1 MKLLLHAGPMKTGTT
16 AIQTFFS
23 VNQEVLRRHGVH
35 FVWLRRSML
44 DDLAAALRDPSLH
57 GSVLVASHECLCRQN
72 QAELAQI
79 LSSAPDEIHAWL
91 MARPLRELYP
101 SLYLQNLKG
110 HVMRTTTYEEFL
122 VEQEQRDRAPE
133 LATKGQVFN
142 FNYLERHL
150 SGAGAKVR
158 WMRYSS
164 SDLLRDVVRGVSEL
178 VSDSLA
184 FDAFRPLPPPT
195 GTNPRRSLHF
205 SVAEQA
211 RCLNLRCR
219 AGELGSEDRQ
229 IELTRLLD
237 QSEQIRVSDP
247 SPEPER
253 RRHGPWLDQLDQEI
267 NGAFW
272 RSQFPGTTVS
282 R

>member
-16 AIQTFFS
+16 AIQTFFR
-23 VNQEVLRRHGVH
+23 VNQELLTSSGIH

-57 GSVLVASHECLCRQN
+57 GAVLVASHECLCRQN
-72 QAELAQI
+72 QADLARI
-79 LSSAPDEIHAWL
+79 LSAVPDEIHAWL
-91 MARPLRELYP
+91 TARPLRELYP

-133 LATKGQVFN
+133 RATKGQIFN
-142 FNYLERHL
+142 FDHLERHL
-150 SGAGAKVR
+150 ADAGATVR
-158 WMRYSS
+158 WIRYSS
-164 SDLLRDVVRGVSEL
+164 SHLLRDVVAGLSEL
-178 VSDSLA
+178 VSIPLDFDS
-184 FDAFRPLPPPT
+184 FRPLPPPT

-211 RCLNLRCR
+211 RCLNLRCL
-219 AGELGSEDRQ
+219 AGELSAEDRQ
-229 IELTRLLD
+229 SELTRLLD
-237 QSEQIRVSDP
+237 RSEQIRS
-247 SPEPER
+247 SSSAPEPER
-253 RRHGPWLDQLDQEI
+253 RLHSALLDQLDREI

-272 RSQFPGTTVS
+272 KKQFPGTTVFL
-282 R
+282 

>member
-16 AIQTFFS
+16 AIQTFFG
-23 VNQEVLRRHGVH
+23 VNQEVLKSNGIH

-44 DDLAAALRDPSLH
+44 DDLAAALREPSLG

-72 QAELAQI
+72 LADLTQI
-79 LSSAPDEIHAWL
+79 LSAVPNEIDAWL
-91 MARPLRELYP
+91 TARPLRELYP

-142 FNYLERHL
+142 FEHLQNHL
-150 SGAGAKVR
+150 SEAGAKVR

-164 SDLLRDVVRGVSEL
+164 SHLLRDVVAGLSEL
-178 VSDSLA
+178 ISIPLDFDS
-184 FDAFRPLPPPT
+184 FRPLPPPT

-205 SVAEQA
+205 SVAEQV
-211 RCLNLRCR
+211 RCLNLCCR
-219 AGELGSEDRQ
+219 AGELSSEDRQ

-237 QSEQIRVSDP
+237 QSEQILASNP
-247 SPEPER
+247 APEPER
-253 RRHGPWLDQLDQEI
+253 HLHCPWLDQLDEEI

-272 RSQFPGTTVS
+272 QRQFPETTVS

>member
-1 MKLLLHAGPMKTGTT
+1 
-16 AIQTFFS
+16 
-23 VNQEVLRRHGVH
+23 
-35 FVWLRRSML
+35 
-44 DDLAAALRDPSLH
+44 
-57 GSVLVASHECLCRQN
+57 
-72 QAELAQI
+72 
-79 LSSAPDEIHAWL
+79 

-164 SDLLRDVVRGVSEL
+164 SHLLRDVVLGVSGL
-178 VSDSLA
+178 ISDSLA
-184 FDAFRPLPPPT
+184 FDAFRQLPPPT

-211 RCLNLRCR
+211 RCLNLRFR
-219 AGELGSEDRQ
+219 AGELSSEERQ

-247 SPEPER
+247 SLSQSGVGMVLGWINWIRRSMEPSGNVNSLN
-253 RRHGPWLDQLDQEI
+253 HGFSLAGGYLQVQGRCHPACHEQRKADICQFGVLIGVSPWLHR
-267 NGAFW
+267 NCC
-272 RSQFPGTTVS
+272 P
-282 R
+282 

>member
-1 MKLLLHAGPMKTGTT
+1 
-16 AIQTFFS
+16 
-23 VNQEVLRRHGVH
+23 
-35 FVWLRRSML
+35 ML

-72 QAELAQI
+72 QAEMAQI
-79 LSSAPDEIHAWL
+79 LSCAPDEIHAWL

-122 VEQEQRDRAPE
+122 AEQEQRDRAPE

-150 SGAGAKVR
+150 AGAGAKVR

-164 SDLLRDVVRGVSEL
+164 SHLLRDVVLGVSEL
-178 VSDSLA
+178 VSGFLA
-184 FDAFRPLPPPT
+184 FDTFRPLPPPT

-219 AGELGSEDRQ
+219 AGELSSEDRQ

-237 QSEQIRVSDP
+237 QSEQIRS
-247 SPEPER
+247 SSSAPEPER
-253 RRHGPWLDQLDQEI
+253 RLYSASLEQLDREI

-272 RSQFPGTTVS
+272 KRQFPEATVS

>member
-16 AIQTFFS
+16 AIQTFLRL
-23 VNQEVLRRHGVH
+23 NQEVLKSSGIN

-44 DDLAAALRDPSLH
+44 DDLAAALKDPSLQ
-57 GSVLVASHECLCRQN
+57 GLVLVASHECLCRRS
-72 QAELAQI
+72 QADLTQI
-79 LSSAPDEIHAWL
+79 LSGFSGEVFAWL

-110 HVMRTTTYEEFL
+110 RAMRTTTYEEFL

-133 LATKGQVFN
+133 LVTKGQIFN
-142 FNYLERHL
+142 FDHLERHL
-150 SGAGAKVR
+150 SDAGATVR
-158 WMRYSS
+158 WLRYSR
-164 SDLLRDVVRGVSEL
+164 SDLLRDVVAGLSEL
-178 VSDSLA
+178 ASIPLLFES
-184 FDAFRPLPPPT
+184 FRPLPPPT

-211 RCLNLRCR
+211 RCLNLRCI
-219 AGELGSEDRQ
+219 AGELSSEDRQ

-237 QSEQIRVSDP
+237 QSEQIRANHLS
-247 SPEPER
+247 SEPER
-253 RRHGPWLDQLDQEI
+253 RLHSASLDQLDREI

-272 RSQFPGTTVS
+272 KRQFPEAIGS
-282 R
+282 H